1 MDFNTIVLAKAEKCY
16 DIAVVASILEDW
28 FTKSAKGLT
37 SSIGA
42 TFVGLNCCDALEIWL
57 NKVS

>member
-1 MDFNTIVLAKAEKCY
+1 VLAKAEKRY
-16 DIAVVASILEDW
+16 DVAVVASILEDC